1 MQIFLNGNPTPI
13 ADSLTAG
20 ELVSQ
25 LNLTGKRIALE
36 VNGEIV
42 PRSAYPEF
50 RLNPDDKV
58 EIVHAIGG
66 G

>member
-1 MQIFLNGNPTPI
+1 MQVFLNGESAEI
-13 ADSLTAG
+13 APDVTAA
-20 ELVSQ
+20 ELIDGQ
-25 LNLTGKRIALE
+25 GLAGKRIALE

-42 PRSAYPEF
+42 PRSGYGARRFVEGD
-50 RLNPDDKV
+50 RI